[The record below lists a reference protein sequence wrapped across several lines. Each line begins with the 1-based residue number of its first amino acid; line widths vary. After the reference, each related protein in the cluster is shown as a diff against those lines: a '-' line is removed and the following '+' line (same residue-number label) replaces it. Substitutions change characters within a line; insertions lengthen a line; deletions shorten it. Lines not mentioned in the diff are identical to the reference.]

1 MTISKLSAQR
11 KMEQPQQQQLAEETA
26 PAAICL
32 IAYQRQRVR
41 ELLRDWSPQRLCAAL
56 LAEAETAELLPDQQR
71 AGSVPGL
78 LRRLNAEQRQELHTL
93 LQAWMQRALGVLSLR
108 DALLVDPVRGARVY
122 DLLCTA
128 LTVEQH
134 PLPAC
139 NQFIFHATA
148 HAELT
153 PQQVRRLL
161 VAQHTPPVHTTE
173 TGGYSTL
180 PGTLD
185 AFLARA
191 EQDDLG
197 LVVHYVNMEAPA
209 VSQAVSGVSSA
220 YPLPRDL
227 DTLLPPPPPAFT
239 RTVQR
244 FEQPTGGRRLLAMAL
259 ALLGAVLLIWPLLMG
274 QIPTQPAG
282 WPLALLTLALMIG
295 IKARWT
301 GYSGALCLWL
311 VPNLPGFHHDTII
324 TTLWIGIPLMA
335 VGIVLL
341 TLDRHVRAMWRA
353 VWWWLCGRDS

>member
-1 MTISKLSAQR
+1 MTMSKVLPQ
-11 KMEQPQQQQLAEETA
+11 KEKEQSQQHQPAAVSA
-26 PAAICL
+26 PAAVFL

-41 ELLRDWSPQRLCAAL
+41 ELLRDWSPQRLCAAV
-56 LAEAETAELLPDQQR
+56 LAGTEVAGLPADQQL
-71 AGSVPGL
+71 AGSVPDL
-78 LRRLNAEQRQELHTL
+78 PLLNAAQREELHTL
-93 LQAWMQRALGVLSLR
+93 LQAWMQRALGLLSLR

-134 PLPAC
+134 PLPTC
-139 NQFIFHATA
+139 NQLAFHATA
-148 HAELT
+148 HVELT

-161 VAQHTPPVHTTE
+161 AAQDRPPAHPAA
-173 TGGYSTL
+173 TGKQSAL
-180 PGTLD
+180 SGTLD

-197 LVVHYVNMEAPA
+197 LIVHTFHDEAPTVGQGA
-209 VSQAVSGVSSA
+209 SGVSTG
-220 YPLPRDL
+220 YPLPKDL
-227 DTLLPPPPPAFT
+227 DMLLPPPPPALT
-239 RTVQR
+239 RPVQR
-244 FEQPTGGRRLLAMAL
+244 FEQPVGTRRILAMTL

-295 IKARWT
+295 IKARWI

-324 TTLWIGIPLMA
+324 TTLWIGIPLMV

-341 TLDRHVRAMWRA
+341 TLDRYVRVMWRA
-353 VWWWLCGRDS
+353 IWWWMCGLDH